1 MRKLWCLVKVDF
13 RAMLAALNFGR
24 SKKGR
29 AGGIGTLVL
38 LTVLPLYLSGVY
50 SFLLGEW
57 MSENGALGFLMPVM
71 ALLGIFMTL
80 MFTMFGA
87 SGIVYG
93 GRDMDLML
101 SLPVP
106 AFSVMLAK
114 LLALYLENLV
124 FCGLWLIP
132 AGAALG
138 VYGGVSL
145 GFILSMALA
154 VLFTPFLPALLG
166 ALIGWLVAFAEGRL
180 RRKALVAS
188 LLYLAL
194 FGILIAGG
202 MQVNRLAGLMMQ
214 NAAALQ
220 HVLNTWLLPMG
231 LLQSALAGSFPAL
244 LGYLAVCLVP
254 FLAAAWLLSL
264 RYKAILTG
272 LSSRAMGKAY
282 RLSRL
287 GASGQ
292 FAALYKKELAR
303 FFGTPIYLFN
313 TGIGFIMLLGAGVY
327 AVFARRTILE
337 FAAQVGGIQTLLP
350 AGLLAVAFMVGTFN
364 TTCVSISLEGRQL
377 WVLKEAPIPAGR
389 LFRAKVA
396 MNLTVAWPSIL
407 IGLGCIAFAVQLPL
421 GQAAAALALC
431 LALSLLVALAG
442 LCVNLLLPKLD
453 GANDTLVVKQS
464 ASAFCGIFGG
474 MGLVGLGALCWVLF
488 GSALGFSA
496 FCAVFALLALVLSAG
511 LWYVLNTWGA
521 RRFSAL

>member
-1 MRKLWCLVKVDF
+1 
-13 RAMLAALNFGR
+13 MLAALNFGR

-38 LTVLPLYLSGVY
+38 LAVLPLYISGVY
-50 SFLLGEW
+50 SFLLGSW

-71 ALLGIFMTL
+71 ALLGVAMSL

-87 SGIVYG
+87 SGIVYS

-132 AGAALG
+132 TGAALG
-138 VYGGVSL
+138 VYGGVSF

-188 LLYLAL
+188 LLYLLL
-194 FGILIAGG
+194 FGALIAGS
-202 MQVNRLAGLMMQ
+202 MQINKLAALMLQ
-214 NAAALQ
+214 NASNLQ

-254 FLAAAWLLSL
+254 FLAVAWLLSL

-282 RLSRL
+282 RLPAL
-287 GASGQ
+287 AASGPV
-292 FAALYKKELAR
+292 R
-303 FFGTPIYLFN
+303 
-313 TGIGFIMLLGAGVY
+313 GAV
-327 AVFARRTILE
+327 
-337 FAAQVGGIQTLLP
+337 
-350 AGLLAVAFMVGTFN
+350 
-364 TTCVSISLEGRQL
+364 
-377 WVLKEAPIPAGR
+377 
-389 LFRAKVA
+389 
-396 MNLTVAWPSIL
+396 
-407 IGLGCIAFAVQLPL
+407 
-421 GQAAAALALC
+421 
-431 LALSLLVALAG
+431 
-442 LCVNLLLPKLD
+442 
-453 GANDTLVVKQS
+453 
-464 ASAFCGIFGG
+464 
-474 MGLVGLGALCWVLF
+474 
-488 GSALGFSA
+488 
-496 FCAVFALLALVLSAG
+496 
-511 LWYVLNTWGA
+511 
-521 RRFSAL
+521 